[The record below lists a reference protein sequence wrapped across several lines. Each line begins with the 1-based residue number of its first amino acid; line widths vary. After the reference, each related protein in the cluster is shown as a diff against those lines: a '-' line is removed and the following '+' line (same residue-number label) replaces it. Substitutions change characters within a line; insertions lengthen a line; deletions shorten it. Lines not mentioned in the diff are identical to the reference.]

1 VLVVERFDL
10 AAYDTDKSPEYLAN
24 YRREFGTIFDR
35 PATLLE
41 IGVQG
46 GGSMLMWRDLLP
58 QATIAGLDLNPSHVD
73 DDTGRIRLYQ
83 GFQQDPDVLDRIARE
98 VAPDGFDVIVDDAS
112 HVGEYTEATFWHL
125 FPRHLKSGG
134 VYVIDDWS
142 CAYWPRWSDGHAYKG
157 RAAFRGTSVAGP
169 DDDADDA
176 GGLERLRRRVRA
188 SARPVARTLPP
199 SVKARLER
207 VYMRA
212 EGSTLQRRFPS
223 HDYGLAGFVKQ
234 LLDACAVDVIRA
246 DSHEAL
252 LGERVGI
259 IESVRVTPAQVFVRK
274 R

>member
-1 VLVVERFDL
+1 LLVERIDL
-10 AAYDTDKSPEYLAN
+10 SAYNTDKSPEYLAN
-24 YRREFGTIFDR
+24 YAREFGEIFDEQ
-35 PATLLE
+35 ATLLE

-46 GGSMLMWRDLLP
+46 GGSMLMWRDLMP
-58 QATIAGLDLNPSHVD
+58 NATIAGLDLNPSTVE

-83 GFQQDPDVLDRIARE
+83 GFQQDPEILDRIASE

-125 FPRHLKSGG
+125 FPRYLKPGG

-142 CAYWPRWSDGHAYKG
+142 CAYWPRWSDGHAYTG
-157 RAAFRGTSVAGP
+157 EAAFRATSAARPASQGHE
-169 DDDADDA
+169 A
-176 GGLERLRRRVRA
+176 GGLERLRRSVRA
-188 SARPVARTLPP
+188 SSRPVARRLPAAL
-199 SVKARLER
+199 KQRLEHA
-207 VYMRA
+207 YMRA
-212 EGSTLQRRFPS
+212 EGATLRKRFPS

-252 LGERVGI
+252 LGERIGL